1 MPYFRQFAECLAFK
15 DSQLIG
21 VWQFRGQYTLCD
33 FVARGRGIAVVNEYT
48 VPRIGR
54 AVTILPGTRAI
65 ILACRGVDSTGAV
78 QKYSIALIRLIYQ

>member
-48 VPRIGR
+48 VPRIG
-54 AVTILPGTRAI
+54 PGTRAI
-65 ILACRGVDSTGAV
+65 ILACRGVDSTGTV